1 MEFPTIKNVFSYVP
15 TSKRRYADVTCSE
28 LIGTKSM
35 EPQSMV
41 NYLKKKKRIRIK
53 SVPIESKV
61 YSLS

>member
-1 MEFPTIKNVFSYVP
+1 MELPTIKNVFNYVP

-41 NYLKKKKRIRIK
+41 NYLKKKRIRIK

>member
-1 MEFPTIKNVFSYVP
+1 MEIPTIKNVFSYVP
-15 TSKRRYADVTCSE
+15 TSKRCYADVTYSE

-41 NYLKKKKRIRIK
+41 NYLKKRRRIK